1 MVVHES
7 ILVFRT
13 WDPLDFWQLTTYM
26 WDPPINTK
34 TKLLFPPCEL
44 INHMSVWLYRITMW
58 LAAQNSNV
66 AMLNYRYVHYWKG
79 NGSLSF
85 MNANFT
91 AVNYYKFDYT
101 TCTTSKYHYDMF
113 SVLQNPQNHT
123 CSLQT
128 IVPSNESTP
137 MVVNSRLC
145 STAIPAML
153 LE

>member
-1 MVVHES
+1 
-7 ILVFRT
+7 
-13 WDPLDFWQLTTYM
+13 
-26 WDPPINTK
+26 
-34 TKLLFPPCEL
+34 
-44 INHMSVWLYRITMW
+44 
-58 LAAQNSNV
+58 
-66 AMLNYRYVHYWKG
+66 
-79 NGSLSF
+79 

-113 SVLQNPQNHT
+113 SVLQNQQNHT

-128 IVPSNESTP
+128 IVPSNESMP